1 MSTLNL
7 VGLGISKK
15 FITRSAIDALA
26 NSDIIFFDKY
36 TSRSCDISFNLLKE
50 MFKDKTVIDAD
61 RNLLE
66 NNSSIII
73 DYLDKN
79 YNISIASIGDSII
92 ATTHVALAIE
102 AKRRGHKV
110 NIVPGISVHCYIIS
124 KSLLSSYKFG
134 KSVTITFPYDGHI
147 DSAPYTVIKDN
158 KQRGLHTILY
168 LDLKENKSM
177 TANEALYLLLELE
190 EKYKENV
197 ISNSDIVIVG
207 ARLGCDNEKIIA
219 LKIGDAL
226 KFDFG
231 EVPHIIIIPGNLH
244 YVEADAIKW
253 MLMS

>member
-1 MSTLNL
+1 
-7 VGLGISKK
+7 
-15 FITRSAIDALA
+15 
-26 NSDIIFFDKY
+26 
-36 TSRSCDISFNLLKE
+36 
-50 MFKDKTVIDAD
+50 
-61 RNLLE
+61 
-66 NNSSIII
+66 
-73 DYLDKN
+73 
-79 YNISIASIGDSII
+79 
-92 ATTHVALAIE
+92 
-102 AKRRGHKV
+102 
-110 NIVPGISVHCYIIS
+110 
-124 KSLLSSYKFG
+124 
-134 KSVTITFPYDGHI
+134 
-147 DSAPYTVIKDN
+147 PYTVIKDN

-244 YVEADAIKW
+244 YMEADAIKW